1 MTTPSSSSSPPPL
14 WYGGLGLAIISMG
27 LALYDLATSQPGPL
41 LFVALVLAGGTIL
54 LWVWRLLTP
63 LPPPVLAQQG
73 PPAPVNMGATGPA
86 PIYASTFAPASTPP
100 AAPPDPKWLEK
111 DERFIGEEERA
122 GFVSGEDGLRGFIV
136 PKHDA
141 ESLVESEDSFALN
154 LAEGRF
160 AVADGVSGSELPR
173 PWARALARAFVR
185 HPDYF
190 FDPKTFQ
197 TMIPQLGDQWREWV
211 SNKWFKMLNGRLP
224 TDADVDF
231 QRRLKTGAQ
240 ATLLGCS
247 LRASRNRPGEYTAD
261 VLAIGDADFFTFR
274 RDAQQQWQRMTAFP
288 LEDPADFGRHPHTLL
303 TNPDYTARA
312 VEWRAIKQVAVK
324 PGDLLV
330 LGTDSIAK
338 WLLDQQRENASMWRA
353 VLDCSDPDQFRTLIT
368 DARAGSDGHTPLE
381 DDDVTLLLFSV
392 PAHMPSTGK
401 PKGGAG

>member
-1 MTTPSSSSSPPPL
+1 MTPSSSSPTPPL
-14 WYGGLGLAIISMG
+14 WYAGLGLALLSM
-27 LALYDLATSQPGPL
+27 ALSLYELATGQPSTL

-63 LPPPVLAQQG
+63 LPAPVLAQQG
-73 PPAPVNMGATGPA
+73 PPAPVNTGPA
-86 PIYASTFAPASTPP
+86 PIYTTTFAPASAPVAP
-100 AAPPDPKWLEK
+100 PPDPRWLEK
-111 DERFIGEEERA
+111 DASFIGEEERA
-122 GFVSGEDGLRGFIV
+122 GYIVSPEGLRGFIV

-154 LAEGRF
+154 LAEKRY
-160 AVADGVSGSELPR
+160 AIADGVSGSELPR
-173 PWARALARAFVR
+173 PWARTLARAFVR

-197 TMIPQLGDQWREWV
+197 KMIPQLGDQWRQWV
-211 SNKWFKMLNGRLP
+211 STTWFKMLNGRLP

-247 LRASRNRPGEYTAD
+247 LRASQNRPGEYTAD
-261 VLAIGDADFFTFR
+261 VVAVGDADFFVFR
-274 RDAQQQWQRMTAFP
+274 RDAQQLWQRLAAFP
-288 LEDPADFGRHPHTLL
+288 LENPADFGRFPHTLL

-312 VEWRAIKQVAVK
+312 VEWLTTRQIAVK

-338 WLLDQQRENASMWRA
+338 WLLDQQREEA
-353 VLDCSDPDQFRTLIT
+353 VLWRDMLECTDPERFRALVN
-368 DARAGSDGHTPLE
+368 DARAGADGHTPLE
-381 DDDVTLLLFSV
+381 DDDVTLLLIAV
-392 PAHMPSTGK
+392 PAVVTSAVKEARP
-401 PKGGAG
+401 